1 MGRPAATAPQ
11 PGAVIVLSGHPGHP
25 GYPGW
30 PLLVHEAYTF
40 TVSRSS

>member
-11 PGAVIVLSGHPGHP
+11 PGAVIVLSGHP